1 MYRPKRHDRF
11 CNTGVLVMVESIAGQ
26 VFDIADLEK
35 EIAAKV
41 RKSPIRGA
49 SIASI
54 SRRQS
59 ACADY
64 RDILH
69 GDCAADR
76 RPR

>member
-11 CNTGVLVMVESIAGQ
+11 CNTGVLVMVESMAGQ

-41 RKSPIRGA
+41 GKSPIRGA

-54 SRRQS
+54 SRRQG
-59 ACADY
+59 CV
-64 RDILH
+64 
-69 GDCAADR
+69 R
-76 RPR
+76 RLSRYPARRLRG